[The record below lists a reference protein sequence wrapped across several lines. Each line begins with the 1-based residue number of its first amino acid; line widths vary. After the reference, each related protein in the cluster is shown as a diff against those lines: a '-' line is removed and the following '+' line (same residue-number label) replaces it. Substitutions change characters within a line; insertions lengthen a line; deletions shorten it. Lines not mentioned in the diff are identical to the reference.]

1 MAVVLTEKVVSP
13 KGVIYYQ
20 GNQVEEIF
28 FVQQGQI
35 KVAHLTQLLLIC
47 ACGCTVKSQGK
58 SQLPL
63 PPSLLAMLC
72 CVLICRL

>member
-1 MAVVLTEKVVSP
+1 MAVVLTEKVVPP

-28 FVQQGQI
+28 FVQQGRI
-35 KVAHLTQLLLIC
+35 KVARLTHLLLIC

-58 SQLPL
+58 
-63 PPSLLAMLC
+63 
-72 CVLICRL
+72 